1 MSVKEVVFVA
11 NFESVESY
19 LNSLSGKSLDYV
31 ETMRSLILSLN
42 PNIQEYSAYG
52 LLAYKLNGSTC
63 YIGGFTN
70 HVGIY
75 GPISDVIKRSKEE
88 LQSYKVSK
96 GTIQFPLSKPLDL
109 ILIEK
114 IIKIALHL

>member
-11 NFESVESY
+11 KFESVESY
-19 LNSLSGKSLDYV
+19 LNSLSGKSLNYV
-31 ETMRSLILSLN
+31 ETIRSLILNLN
-42 PNIQEYSAYG
+42 KDIHEYSAYG
-52 LLAYKLNGSTC
+52 LLAYKVNGYTC

-75 GPISDVIKRSKEE
+75 GPISDVIKLYKEP

-96 GTIQFPLSKPLDL
+96 GTIQFPLDKPLDL
-109 ILIEK
+109 MLIEK
-114 IIKIALHL
+114 IIKTSLHL

>member
-42 PNIQEYSAYG
+42 PNIQEY
-52 LLAYKLNGSTC
+52 
-63 YIGGFTN
+63 
-70 HVGIY
+70 
-75 GPISDVIKRSKEE
+75 
-88 LQSYKVSK
+88 
-96 GTIQFPLSKPLDL
+96 
-109 ILIEK
+109 
-114 IIKIALHL
+114 